1 MEIDKDTLNGHWSKN
16 SKTQIEF
23 FIIHDGIFS
32 KLCVLGDDVEPCF
45 EGSSVTAP
53 DISTS
58 FTKVDKDFTQTLFT
72 MMQELKNALEGGQDM
87 AFSDVKENFSV
98 ESDKINENA
107 TAENQNVIEDTA
119 STSFAKDEE
128 KEKEDESKEDTKA
141 DDKKADDSEEDK
153 EDKKD
158 KFVKDEDDDDKDDK
172 ASEENKDEDKKDD
185 KEDKDDDKEKYA
197 LLQSE
202 YENLQSQFSALESEC
217 QELRA
222 FKATVED
229 ERKTDLINSFYML
242 SDEDKADVI
251 SNKSQYSLDE
261 IESKLSVICVRKK
274 VNFTVDEEQAAQP
287 VEQDVITTFNLGD
300 VDSNIPSWIKAV
312 RQTAQE
318 LG

>member
-1 MEIDKDTLNGHWSKN
+1 
-16 SKTQIEF
+16 
-23 FIIHDGIFS
+23 
-32 KLCVLGDDVEPCF
+32 
-45 EGSSVTAP
+45 
-53 DISTS
+53 
-58 FTKVDKDFTQTLFT
+58 
-72 MMQELKNALEGGQDM
+72 M
-87 AFSDVKENFSV
+87 AFRDVKENFSV

-158 KFVKDEDDDDKDDK
+158 KFVKDEEKDDDKEDK
-172 ASEENKDEDKKDD
+172 ASEEDKDEDKKDD

-251 SNKSQYSLDE
+251 TNKSQYSLDE